1 VRERLSRIED
11 EVRRLAG
18 IAAFCVAATCLVVF
32 TDKLVAWNTNV
43 ETATFASAL
52 VAGLVIAKVLM
63 LVDLLPV
70 MSAGVDRPLA
80 YRVAQKAPIYIVAVL
95 AFRYVERLVHHLV
108 SGVGLSAA
116 SALALRPFEQPAFW
130 ATVIWLVVLL
140 LVFLTTRELGRVLG
154 KDRMRLIF
162 FGR

>member
-1 VRERLSRIED
+1 MRERFSRIEH

-18 IAAFCVAATCLVVF
+18 IAAFFVAATCLVVF
-32 TDKLVAWNTNV
+32 TDKLFAWNAAV
-43 ETATFASAL
+43 ETATFTSAI

-70 MSAGVDRPLA
+70 VSAGADRPLA
-80 YRVAQKAPIYIVAVL
+80 YRIAQKAPVYIVAVL

-108 SGVGLSAA
+108 SGTGMSAA
-116 SALALRPFEQPAFW
+116 AALATRPFTQPAFW
-130 ATVIWLVVLL
+130 GTVIWLVVLF
-140 LVFLTTRELGRVLG
+140 LVFLTTRELSRTLG